1 MILDSK
7 FTNMD
12 FVPDGDLHKSAWKTA
27 SKVRFDQD
35 AFDKKQYPTSETT
48 VASRWTE
55 RYLYLAYRCRY
66 ENLNIHI
73 GEDPLPERWELWE
86 RDVVEAFIN
95 PRPGQTMQY
104 YEFEVAPNNQWL
116 DLEID
121 LSGAG
126 AHYSIWDSGFE
137 HATIIDPA
145 EHIWTVEMRIPILSM
160 GVHCISP
167 NTEWK
172 VNFYRADGPG
182 GTPERRLLSW
192 GPLPPRSNSFH
203 QPASFGTLRFIG
215 HG

>member
-1 MILDSK
+1 MTLDSQ
-7 FTNMD
+7 FTNTD
-12 FVPDGDLHKSAWKTA
+12 FVPDGDLHKDAWETA
-27 SKVRFDQD
+27 SKIRFDQG
-35 AFDKKQYPTSETT
+35 AFDRKQYPTLETM
-48 VASRWTE
+48 VASRWTG
-55 RYLYLAYRCRY
+55 RYLYLAYWCRY

-95 PRPGQTMQY
+95 PRPGQAMHY

-126 AHYSIWDSGFE
+126 AHYSLWDSGFE

-145 EHIWTVEMRIPILSM
+145 EHIWTVEMRVPLLSM

-182 GTPERRLLSW
+182 DNTERRLLSW
-192 GPLPPRSNSFH
+192 GPLPLGSNSFH
-203 QPASFGTLRFIG
+203 QPASFGILRFIR
-215 HG
+215 